1 MPFDAEIAVAVDQ
14 YALADLPGGIEWH
27 VEFFDFLGDDPALQH
42 RLGQEFFA
50 ARYMYKV
57 LEGMRDQAE
66 WAKDLQVRYQVL
78 QYASIYEA
86 ALHHLLLSTLS
97 GTVPGRRLR
106 RRYQLKRY
114 SIPPDLQSEFERLSN
129 ATHDG
134 KRIVPAFRAETRIRD
149 GEIRFKAKVAG
160 AVALGLLDETLG
172 KDIKDIYTA
181 RNAIH
186 IHAELKR
193 GRLWEI
199 NLSRKAYRRMRPFRR
214 QVWRYLTS
222 A

>member
-1 MPFDAEIAVAVDQ
+1 MPFDPEVGMAVDQ
-14 YALADLPGGIEWH
+14 YAMADLPGGIEWH
-27 VEFFDFLGDDPALQH
+27 VEFFDFLGDDSVLQQ

-57 LEGMRDQAE
+57 LEGMRSQAE
-66 WAKDLQVRYQVL
+66 WAKDMQVRHQVL

-86 ALHHLLLSTLS
+86 ALHHLLLNTLS
-97 GTVPGRRLR
+97 DTAPVRGLR
-106 RRYQLKRY
+106 YKQQLKRY
-114 SIPPDLQSEFERLSN
+114 SIPPDLRSEFDRLN
-129 ATHDG
+129 NTIHDG
-134 KRIVPAFRAETRIRD
+134 KRILPAFRAETRIRD
-149 GEIRFKAKVAG
+149 REIRFEDKVAA
-160 AVALGLLDETLG
+160 AVALGLLAETLA
-172 KDIKDIYTA
+172 KDIKDIYDA

-199 NLSRKAYRRMRPFRR
+199 ELSRKAYRRMRPFRR
-214 QVWRYLTS
+214 QVWEFLTS